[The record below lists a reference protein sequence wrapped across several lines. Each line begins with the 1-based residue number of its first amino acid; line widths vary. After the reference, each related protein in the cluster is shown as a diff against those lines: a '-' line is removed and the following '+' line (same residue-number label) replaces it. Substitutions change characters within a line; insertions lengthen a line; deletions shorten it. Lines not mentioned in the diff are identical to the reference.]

1 MSTSASQTHVKSINT
16 EARLNNSTLDLS
28 FEKSAIIFFTLVRR
42 EIKRFLKVIIQ
53 TVISPIVSSFLYL
66 LVFGVSL
73 GGSVQLKNGIP
84 YLSFLIPGL
93 MVMGLINNAFQNSS
107 SSIVT
112 SKFSGDLEDLRVAPI
127 PHSFIIWAMGLGGVF
142 RGSVVAIITGIVG
155 SLFHYSQ
162 LGTPLP
168 IEHPFWMIY
177 FFLVGGLTFAFIGIF
192 IAFLA
197 KTFDQLS
204 AFSAFILLPLTY
216 LGGVFI
222 SIQNLKPIWQT
233 LSHYNPL
240 FYLINGFRYAL
251 LGTSDV
257 DLVVSVWVSFVG
269 VVITFVMAQISLK
282 KGSFSRW

>member
-1 MSTSASQTHVKSINT
+1 MIADASVNT
-16 EARLNNSTLDLS
+16 RV
-28 FEKSAIIFFTLVRR
+28 IIFFTLVRK

-53 TVISPIVSSFLYL
+53 TVVSPIVSSFLYL

-73 GGSVQLKNGIP
+73 GGSVQLKNGVP

-112 SKFSGDLEDLRVAPI
+112 SKFSGDLEDVRVAPI
-127 PHSFIIWAMGLGGVF
+127 PHSYIIWAMGFGGVI
-142 RGSVVAIITGIVG
+142 RGTVVGLITGAVG
-155 SLFHYSQ
+155 TYFHYLQ
-162 LGTPLP
+162 LGTLLPL
-168 IEHPFWMIY
+168 EHPFWTIY
-177 FFLVGGLTFAFIGIF
+177 FFVVGGLIFSFIGIF

-222 SIQNLKPIWQT
+222 SIQNLHPFWQT
-233 LSHYNPL
+233 LSKYNPL
-240 FYLINGFRYAL
+240 FYLINGFRYSL
-251 LGTSDV
+251 LGQSDV
-257 DLVVSVWVSFVG
+257 DLMTSVIVSFAG
-269 VVITFVMAQISLK
+269 VVITFIMARVSLK
-282 KGSFSRW
+282 NGSFSRW